1 MSSRT
6 ANAFLPSDRH
16 YHLELF
22 TSSARGTI
30 QGMYG
35 LQFAG
40 ARHYST
46 VEGEIDTL
54 LKSESRLPS
63 MSRISVWKPFGES
76 SKVPTAD

>member
-1 MSSRT
+1 MNLRPLRVVLLVIPPVRELDLVGIVDVFAT

-16 YHLELF
+16 YHLELV

-40 ARHYST
+40 AT
-46 VEGEIDTL
+46 PL
-54 LKSESRLPS
+54 LDGG
-63 MSRISVWKPFGES
+63 W
-76 SKVPTAD
+76 